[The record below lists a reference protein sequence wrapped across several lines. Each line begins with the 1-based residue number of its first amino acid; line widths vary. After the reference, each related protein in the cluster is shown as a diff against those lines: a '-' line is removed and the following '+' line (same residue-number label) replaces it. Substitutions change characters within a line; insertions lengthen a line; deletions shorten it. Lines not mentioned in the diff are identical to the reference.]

1 MTELPKTFDPA
12 AIEAR
17 WYGHWEEKGLFRPDR
32 PNAEPWTIV
41 NPPPNV
47 TGNLHIGHA
56 LDNTLQDILVR
67 HARLKGKDALWVVG
81 TDHAGIAT
89 QMVVERQMN
98 AKGQKRTDFTRDQ
111 FLEKVWTWKAESGGQ
126 ITGQLRRLGCSMDWA
141 NERFTMDEG
150 FSKAVLKVFVDLYR
164 QGLLY
169 RDKRLVNWDA
179 GLGTA
184 ISDLEVET
192 REVKGSFWRL
202 RYPLADG
209 SGFIE
214 VATTRPETMLA
225 DMAVAVHP
233 DDARY
238 TALIGKQVRLPIT
251 GRLIPIVADEHA
263 DPELGSGAVK
273 ITPGHD
279 FNDFEVGRRAG
290 IEARDMLNMLDAK
303 ACIVQT
309 ADGLIPEAFLGL
321 STVEARKAVVARLK
335 DEGVLIPHI
344 DKDGEEH
351 DAEPRTIQTPFGDR
365 SGVVIEPWLTDQ
377 WYVDAKTLAQP
388 AIQAVRGG
396 DIKIVPQAWEKT
408 FFNWMEN
415 IQPWCVSRQLWW
427 GHQIPAWFAE
437 DGRVFVAES
446 EEEAQA
452 EAGEG
457 VTLTRDPDV
466 LDTWFSSALWPF
478 ATLGW
483 PDNGDKTLAGR
494 YPNDVLISGFDI
506 LFFWDARMMMQG
518 LHFMGDVPFKT
529 LYLHGLVRAADGSK
543 MSKSKGNTVDPLGL
557 IDQYGADALRF
568 FMAAMESQGR
578 DIKMDERRVEGYR
591 NFATKLW
598 NAARFAQANGI
609 GASATLEAPNAT
621 LAVNKWIIAETVKTV
636 QAVDLAL
643 ADYRFDGAANAIY
656 QFVWSRFCDWYLEL
670 IKPVLQGGE
679 AGGEE
684 TRAVAGWVLDQ
695 ILVLLHPFMPF
706 ITEELWHAMGAR
718 DHDLI
723 VAHWPMADARALDPE
738 AEREIDWLIRLVSE
752 IRAARTELN
761 VPPGARLPMRV
772 RDANEA
778 TTARLIRQA
787 SALVRLARVDAAD
800 GEVSG
805 GAAQV
810 VVDEATFVLPLEG
823 VIDLDA
829 ERQRLTKAIA
839 AVEKERDALGGRLSN
854 ASFVERAKPEAVEK
868 ARADHADK
876 MAEAARLHA
885 ALGRLG

>member
-98 AKGQKRTDFTRDQ
+98 ARGEKRTDFTRDQ

-150 FSKAVLKVFVDLYR
+150 FSKAVLKVFVELHR
-164 QGLLY
+164 QKLLY

-303 ACIVQT
+303 AHICQT
-309 ADGLIPEAFLGL
+309 SDGLIPDAFLGL
-321 STVEARKAVVARLK
+321 STAEARKAVVARLK

-388 AIQAVRGG
+388 AIQAVRSGK
-396 DIKIVPQAWEKT
+396 IKIVPQAWEKT

-483 PDNGDKTLAGR
+483 PDTDDKTLAGR

-518 LHFMGDVPFKT
+518 MHFMEDVPFKT

-609 GASATLEAPNAT
+609 GASTTLEAPNAS

-679 AGGEE
+679 EGGEE

-706 ITEELWHAMGAR
+706 ITEELWHAMGTR

-723 VAHWPMADARALDPE
+723 VAQWPMADARALDPE

-761 VPPGARLPMRV
+761 VPPGARLPMHV
-772 RDANEA
+772 RDAHED
-778 TTARLIRQA
+778 TQARLVRQA
-787 SALVRLARVDAAD
+787 SALARLARVEAAEGDAT
-800 GEVSG
+800 G

>member
-12 AIEAR
+12 DMESR
-17 WYGHWEEKGLFRPDR
+17 WYRHWEENGLFRPDR
-32 PNAEPWTIV
+32 PGAEPWTIV

-47 TGNLHIGHA
+47 TGSLHIGHA
-56 LDNTLQDILVR
+56 LDNTLQDILTR
-67 HARLKGKDALWVVG
+67 HARMKGKDAMWVVG

-89 QMVVERQMN
+89 QMVVERN
-98 AKGQKRTDFTRDQ
+98 LAKEGQKRTAMGRQRFV
-111 FLEKVWTWKAESGGQ
+111 EKVWEWKAESGGA
-126 ITGQLRRLGCSMDWA
+126 ITRQLRRLGCSMDWA

-150 FSKAVLKVFVDLYR
+150 FSAAVLKVFVELHR

-169 RDKRLVNWDA
+169 RDKRLVNWDP

-192 REVKGSFWRL
+192 REVQGKFWHL
-202 RYPLADG
+202 TYPLADG
-209 SGFIE
+209 SGTIS

-225 DMAVAVHP
+225 DMAVAVNP
-233 DDARY
+233 ADERY
-238 TALIGKQVRLPIT
+238 TALVGRMVRLPIT
-251 GRLIPIVADEHA
+251 GRLIPIVADDHA
-263 DPELGSGAVK
+263 DPALGSGAVK

-290 IEARDMLNMLDAK
+290 IEARDMLNMLGARGE
-303 ACIVQT
+303 IVQT
-309 ADGLIPEAFLGL
+309 ADGLIPDELIGL
-321 STVEARKAVVARLK
+321 DRADARKRIVAL
-335 DEGVLIPHI
+335 L
-344 DKDGEEH
+344 EEAGALARIE
-351 DAEPRTIQTPFGDR
+351 DRVIQTPYGDR

-377 WYVDAKTLAQP
+377 WYVDARTLAQP
-388 AIQAVRGG
+388 AIEAVRKG
-396 DIKIVPQAWEKT
+396 DIALVPKSWEKT

-427 GHQIPAWFAE
+427 GHQIPAWF
-437 DGRVFVAES
+437 DGEGKAYVAET

-452 EAGEG
+452 LAGAD
-457 VTLTRDPDV
+457 VALVRDPDV

-483 PDNGDKTLAGR
+483 PNDGDPTLGGR

-506 LFFWDARMMMQG
+506 LFFWNARMMMQG
-518 LHFMGDVPFKT
+518 MHFLKEVPFRK
-529 LYLHGLVRAADGSK
+529 LYLHGLVRAADGAK

-557 IDQYGADALRF
+557 IDAYGADALRF

-578 DIKMDERRVEGYR
+578 DIKMDEKRVEGYR

-598 NAARFAQANGI
+598 NAARFAQGNGI
-609 GASATLEAPNAT
+609 GGSSTLEPPVAT
-621 LAVNKWIIAETVKTV
+621 HAVNQWIIAECVATV

-643 ADYRFDGAANAIY
+643 AELRFDAAANAIY

-670 IKPVLQGGE
+670 IKGQVDD
-679 AGGEE
+679 E
-684 TRAVAGWVLDQ
+684 TRAVAGWTLDQ
-695 ILVLLHPFMPF
+695 ILALLHPFMPF
-706 ITEELWHAMGAR
+706 ITEELWHGLAAR

-723 VAHWPMADARALDPE
+723 VGHWPQPDARSLDPE
-738 AEREIDWLIRLVSE
+738 ASREIDWLIRLVSE

-761 VPPGARLPMRV
+761 VPPGARLPLHV
-772 RDANEA
+772 RDAGEGTN
-778 TTARLIRQA
+778 ARLTRQA
-787 SALVRLARVDAAD
+787 ASLARLARVDLVAAD
-800 GEVSG
+800 AQEPSG

-810 VVDEATFVLPLEG
+810 VVDEATFVLPLAG
-823 VIDLDA
+823 VIDLEA
-829 ERQRLTKAIA
+829 ERARLTKAIA
-839 AVEKERDALGGRLSN
+839 AAEKERDALAGRLGN

-876 MAEAARLHA
+876 TAEASRLQA
-885 ALGRLG
+885 ALMRLG